1 MADGKRRGYGED
13 GIYFD
18 HRADCRDSVHHRTCA
33 GRWRGVVSLG
43 FAADGKRI
51 RKKVSGT
58 TRTEVKDKLKSLHS
72 ELDAGVRSTAAY
84 TVEKA
89 VADWLAEGLPRR
101 TAKTVEVNRDSL
113 RPLLGVIGAIPLRD
127 LTVQD
132 VRTALKKMA
141 ATHATRTPQKAHNCL
156 TRALRHAE
164 GQDLVRRNVSALAD
178 TPRGREGRPSQ
189 SLTLEQASAL
199 LEAAESSRLH
209 AFIVLC
215 LLTGVR
221 SEEARALT
229 WEHVDLDAG
238 TISVWR
244 SVRAHGDTKTV
255 RSRRTLKLPE
265 IAVEALRAQM
275 QRQAEERTRAGELW
289 QEYGLVF
296 TTTVG
301 TPYESHN
308 LRRDFRKVT
317 AAAGLGSRWVPK
329 ELRTSFV
336 SMMSYQG
343 VPVEEIARLAGH
355 ASSRTTEVI
364 YRRELRPVITT
375 GAEVMDQIFRHRH
388 VRPVGAD
395 AAGEP
400 ELHFAGEADDLFDDE
415 SIPQSNWVM
424 PDVAGLTV

>member
-1 MADGKRRGYGED
+1 MAKASRRAYGED

-18 HRADCRDSVHHRTCA
+18 HRGDCKDSTHHRTCA

-43 FAADGKRI
+43 FDADGKRI
-51 RKKVSGT
+51 RRKVSGQ
-58 TRTEVKDKLKSLHS
+58 TRTEVKDKLKVLHS
-72 ELDAGVRSTAAY
+72 ELDAGVRTAAGY
-84 TVEKA
+84 TVDMA
-89 VADWLAEGLPRR
+89 VTDWLAEGLPGRA
-101 TAKTVEVNRDSL
+101 AKTVEVYADAL
-113 RPLLGVIGAIPLRD
+113 RPVLAVVGRIPLRD

-132 VRTALKKMA
+132 VRTALAKMA
-141 ATHATRTPQKAHNCL
+141 VTHSTPTLQKAHNCL

-164 GQDLVRRNVSALAD
+164 GRDLVRRNVSALVD
-178 TPRGREGRPSQ
+178 TPHGRQGRPSQ
-189 SLTLEQASAL
+189 ALTLDQAAAL
-199 LEAAESSRLH
+199 LEAAEDSRLH
-209 AFIVLC
+209 AYIVLC

-229 WEHVDLDAG
+229 WDHVDLDAR

-244 SVRAHGDTKTV
+244 SVRAHGDTKTN
-255 RSRRTLKLPE
+255 RSRRTLRIPQ
-265 IAVEALRAQM
+265 IAVKALRAQLR
-275 QRQAEERTRAGELW
+275 RQAEERLRAGELW
-289 QEYGLVF
+289 QEHGLVF

-317 AAAGLGSRWVPK
+317 AAAGLGARWVPK

-355 ASSRTTEVI
+355 ASSRTTEVV

-375 GAEVMDQIFRHRH
+375 GAEIMDQIFQPKQQREA
-388 VRPVGAD
+388 PAED
-395 AAGEP
+395 AG
-400 ELHFAGEADDLFDDE
+400 
-415 SIPQSNWVM
+415 
-424 PDVAGLTV
+424 

>member
-1 MADGKRRGYGED
+1 M
-13 GIYFD
+13 
-18 HRADCRDSVHHRTCA
+18 
-33 GRWRGVVSLG
+33 VSLG
-43 FAADGKRI
+43 FDAGGKRI
-51 RKKVSGT
+51 RRKVSGKT
-58 TRTEVKDKLKSLHS
+58 KAEVKDKLKALHS
-72 ELDAGVRSTAAY
+72 ELDAGLRTAQGY

-89 VADWLAEGLPRR
+89 VADWLDEGLPGRA
-101 TAKTVEVNRDSL
+101 AKTIEANRDSL
-113 RPLLGVIGAIPLRD
+113 RPLLTVIGRIPLKD

-141 ATHATRTPQKAHNCL
+141 ATHSTRTLQKAHNCL

-164 GQDLVRRNVSALAD
+164 GQDLVRRNVSALVD
-178 TPRGREGRPSQ
+178 TPRGLEGRPSQ
-189 SLTLEQASAL
+189 SLTLAEATAL

-229 WEHVDLDAG
+229 WEHVDLEAG

-244 SVRAHGDTKTV
+244 SVRAHGDTKTN

-265 IAVEALRAQM
+265 IAVEALRGQRR
-275 QRQAEERTRAGELW
+275 RQAEERSDAGELW
-289 QEYGLVF
+289 QEHGLVF
-296 TTTVG
+296 TTSVG
-301 TPYESHN
+301 TAYESHN
-308 LRRDFRKVT
+308 LRRDFRRVT
-317 AAAGLGSRWVPK
+317 AAAGLGARWVPK

-375 GAEVMDQIFRHRH
+375 GAEVMDQIFRSKQR
-388 VRPVGAD
+388 RGSAAT
-395 AAGEP
+395 AAG
-400 ELHFAGEADDLFDDE
+400 
-415 SIPQSNWVM
+415 
-424 PDVAGLTV
+424 

>member
-1 MADGKRRGYGED
+1 LWEPSHRLWGMAGASRRGYGED

-18 HRADCRDSVHHRTCA
+18 HRADCHDSARHKTCS

-43 FAADGKRI
+43 FDADGKRI
-51 RKKVSGT
+51 RKKVSGQ
-58 TRTEVKDKLKSLHS
+58 TRTEVKDKLKALHS
-72 ELDAGVRSTAAY
+72 ELDAGLRTAQGY

-89 VADWLAEGLPRR
+89 VADWLDEGLPGR
-101 TAKTVEVNRDSL
+101 TAKTVEANRDSL
-113 RPLLGVIGAIPLRD
+113 RPLLAVIGTIPLKD

-132 VRTALKKMA
+132 VRGALKKMA
-141 ATHATRTPQKAHNCL
+141 TTHATRTLQKAHNCL

-164 GQDLVRRNVSALAD
+164 GQDLVRRNVSALVD
-178 TPRGREGRPSQ
+178 TPRGLDGRRSQ
-189 SLTLEQASAL
+189 SLTLTEATAL

-229 WEHVDLDAG
+229 WEHVDLEAG

-244 SVRAHGDTKTV
+244 SVRAHGDTKTN

-265 IAVEALRAQM
+265 IAVEALRRQR
-275 QRQAEERTRAGELW
+275 QRQARERADAGELW
-289 QEYGLVF
+289 QERGLVF
-296 TTTVG
+296 TTSMG
-301 TPYESHN
+301 TGYESHN
-308 LRRDFRKVT
+308 LRRDFRRVT
-317 AAAGLGSRWVPK
+317 AAAGLGARWVPK

-375 GAEVMDQIFRHRH
+375 GAEVMDQIFRPKQRQ
-388 VRPVGAD
+388 GT
-395 AAGEP
+395 AAS
-400 ELHFAGEADDLFDDE
+400 AAK
-415 SIPQSNWVM
+415 
-424 PDVAGLTV
+424 

>member
-1 MADGKRRGYGED
+1 MAEAKRRGYGED

-18 HRADCRDSVHHRTCA
+18 HRGDCRDSAHHKTCS

-43 FAADGKRI
+43 FDADGKRI
-51 RKKVSGT
+51 RKKVSGQ
-58 TRTEVKDKLKSLHS
+58 TRTEVKDKLKELHS
-72 ELDAGVRSTAAY
+72 ELDAGVRTVQGY
-84 TVEKA
+84 TVEGA
-89 VADWLAEGLPRR
+89 VADWLAEGLPGRA
-101 TAKTVEVNRDSL
+101 AKTVEVYRDAL
-113 RPLLGVIGAIPLRD
+113 RPVLAVVGRIRLRD

-132 VRTALKKMA
+132 VRTALAKMA
-141 ATHATRTPQKAHNCL
+141 VTHSTPTLQKAHNCL

-164 GQDLVRRNVSALAD
+164 GRNLVRRNVSALVD
-178 TPRGREGRPSQ
+178 TPHGREGRPSQ
-189 SLTLEQASAL
+189 ALTLEQAAAL
-199 LEAAESSRLH
+199 LEAAEDSRLH

-229 WEHVDLDAG
+229 WDHVDLDAR

-255 RSRRTLKLPE
+255 RSRRTLKLPLT
-265 IAVEALRAQM
+265 AVEALRGQM
-275 QRQAEERTRAGELW
+275 RRQAEERSRAGELW
-289 QEYGLVF
+289 QEHGLVF

-308 LRRDFRKVT
+308 LRRDFRRVT
-317 AAAGLGSRWVPK
+317 ASAGLGSHWVPK

-343 VPVEEIARLAGH
+343 VPVKEIARLAGH
-355 ASSRTTEVI
+355 ASSRTTEVV

-375 GAEVMDQIFRHRH
+375 GAEVMDQIFQPKQRQ
-388 VRPVGAD
+388 GAPAE
-395 AAGEP
+395 AAG
-400 ELHFAGEADDLFDDE
+400 
-415 SIPQSNWVM
+415 
-424 PDVAGLTV
+424 